1 MQYKLEEPVHGEIH
15 SEKYQCSIV
24 WRNGQI
30 IADEPISSGGKDTGP
45 DPFTLLLSSLA
56 SCSLITMRM
65 YADRKG
71 WDIPELV
78 VNANLYQEIKENK
91 LITFIDR
98 EILFPGT
105 VSEEQQ
111 VRLLVIAKQCPV
123 AKILENEVKIHTY

>member
-1 MQYKLEEPVHGEIH
+1 
-15 SEKYQCSIV
+15 
-24 WRNGQI
+24 
-30 IADEPISSGGKDTGP
+30 
-45 DPFTLLLSSLA
+45 
-56 SCSLITMRM
+56 M

>member
-1 MQYKLEEPVHGEIH
+1 MQYKLKEPVHGEIH
-15 SEKYQCSIV
+15 SEKYQCTIV
-24 WRNGQI
+24 WLNGQI
-30 IADEPISSGGKDTGP
+30 IADETTTSGGKDSGP
-45 DPFTLLLSSLA
+45 DPYTLLLSALV

-78 VNANLYQEIKENK
+78 VNANLYHELKENK
-91 LITFIDR
+91 LITYIDR

>member
-1 MQYKLEEPVHGEIH
+1 MQHKLEKPVQGTIH
-15 SEKYQCSIV
+15 TEKYQCTIV

-30 IADEPISSGGKDTGP
+30 IADEPITSGGKDTGP
-45 DPFTLLLSSLA
+45 DPFTLLLSALA

-65 YADRKG
+65 YADRKC

-78 VNANLYQEIKENK
+78 VNVNLYQELKENN
-91 LITFIDR
+91 LITIIDR

-111 VRLLVIAKQCPV
+111 VRLLVVAKQCPV
-123 AKILENEVKIHTY
+123 AKILENEVTIHTY